1 MRAPPPTALEVR
13 LLTIVLFRAEMG
25 MEGLEGG
32 WEGGVEVVGLEGFER
47 LGVGGFGAGVDV
59 GVLAVDFVVVDVGFI
74 VDVVSSFFGAEAA
87 DVDDSCRTWSRIF
100 EGI

>member
-1 MRAPPPTALEVR
+1 LEVR

-32 WEGGVEVVGLEGFER
+32 WEGVVDVVGVEDVEEAGE
-47 LGVGGFGAGVDV
+47 GGFAAGVDV
-59 GVLAVDFVVVDVGFI
+59 VFVVVDFLI